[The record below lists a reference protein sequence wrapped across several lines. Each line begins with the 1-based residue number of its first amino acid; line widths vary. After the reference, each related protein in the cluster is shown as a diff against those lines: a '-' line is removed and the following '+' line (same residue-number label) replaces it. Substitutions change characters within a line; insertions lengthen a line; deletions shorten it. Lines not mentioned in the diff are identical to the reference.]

1 MFGSGVNKK
10 LEDQLFNLKI
20 MIKVLNSNSNK
31 MEKKYK
37 FSVKQIRNCLKKSD
51 DDSALLLA
59 DHAVQQRKLQLRYKK
74 LALKLDIISCISQSA
89 LETKQSTQGITSILE
104 TLSTIQNPVEIVNE
118 IEKFE
123 SMFDDIKV
131 TTGVVENT
139 LDAST
144 AMSAVSNEEAKSL
157 ISQIKDSLAISNV
170 DKMPIVSVSD
180 GDVEKDLKL
189 SKKN

>member
-104 TLSTIQNPVEIVNE
+104 TLSSIQNPVEIVNE

-123 SMFDDIKV
+123 GMFDDIKV

-157 ISQIKDSLAISNV
+157 ISQIKDSLAVSNV
-170 DKMPIVSVSD
+170 DKMPFVSVSD